1 MILIR
6 YLECRQKTKASNMEN
21 REQISGIESSRQNDF
36 EGVTVSAGFVRSLQE
51 TVLRLERNQQDFIR
65 QLEHANSLA
74 AEYHETA
81 TAYHRKYDA
90 ALHEI
95 QELKYQHIRE
105 TAELAEKLR
114 CAEEETHEEREIKE
128 EHAQQIKC
136 LQQQLTECMI
146 EKNELQSRQ
155 HDDYVKAYT
164 TGFDE
169 GENCANDAHKQASNC
184 QEEMSPVSV
193 ASPSPREEQRPPIQS
208 FNRCY
213 SESEDEDEYEDEDE
227 DEDEDEEPGCVYY
240 HDGDTESEGEY
251 EYNEECQCLECRE
264 LYAAN
269 NPIADA
275 NPCSCDECCS
285 SQSSQQYMYDVDGN
299 RYIDGKMVPGQSD
312 TDGSDGD
319 YE

>member
-1 MILIR
+1 
-6 YLECRQKTKASNMEN
+6 MEN
-21 REQISGIESSRQNDF
+21 RAQKSGFESARHTQF
-36 EGVTVSAGFVRSLQE
+36 EGVTVSAGFIRSLQE
-51 TVLRLERNQQDFIR
+51 TVLHLERNQQDFIR
-65 QLEHANSLA
+65 QLDHANSLA

-81 TAYHRKYDA
+81 AAYHRKYDA

-114 CAEEETHEEREIKE
+114 CAEEDTHEEREIKE

-136 LQQQLTECMI
+136 LEQQLAECMI

-155 HDDYVKAYT
+155 HDDYMKAYT
-164 TGFDE
+164 AGFDE

-213 SESEDEDEYEDEDE
+213 SESEDEDEDEDE
-227 DEDEDEEPGCVYY
+227 DRKSQCVYY
-240 HDGDTESEGEY
+240 NDGNTESEGEY
-251 EYNEECQCLECRE
+251 EYN
-264 LYAAN
+264 
-269 NPIADA
+269 
-275 NPCSCDECCS
+275 DECDCWLCWNN
-285 SQSSQQYMYDVDGN
+285 D
-299 RYIDGKMVPGQSD
+299 
-312 TDGSDGD
+312 
-319 YE
+319 

>member
-21 REQISGIESSRQNDF
+21 REQISGIESARQNHF

-81 TAYHRKYDA
+81 AAYHRKYDA

-213 SESEDEDEYEDEDE
+213 SESEDEDEDEYED
-227 DEDEDEEPGCVYY
+227 
-240 HDGDTESEGEY
+240 ESEGEY
-251 EYNEECQCLECRE
+251 EYNDECDCFECRE

-285 SQSSQQYMYDVDGN
+285 SQSSQEYTYDVDGN